1 MIDDKVIEQLKAE
14 GYNVHKRMDE
24 KLLKRRNEIY
34 SKIFGY
40 IYHATHMF
48 YKQYGYDPYIY
59 CLEQYAQDRVRK
71 MMKKRYGTLNYQ
83 DISDE
88 LWPEVKQEM
97 IEVAKNYI
105 DYKIRKEEARNR

>member
-14 GYNVHKRMDE
+14 GYNVHKKMDE

-34 SKIFGY
+34 SEIFGY
-40 IYHATHMF
+40 IFRHCRT
-48 YKQYGYDPYIY
+48 YGYYPYS
-59 CLEQYAQDRVRK
+59 LEQYAKDRVRK

-97 IEVAKNYI
+97 IEVATNYI
-105 DYKIRKEEARNR
+105 DDRIREKEARNR